1 MTIRLYEGLNVNFF
15 TENNDLVFRGRSS
28 SDFSP
33 FSGESSGEKMENL
46 YKSGIEYQYRGK
58 GIPSAAY

>member
-15 TENNDLVFRGRSS
+15 TENKDLVFRGRSS

-46 YKSGIEYQYRGK
+46 YKSGIEY
-58 GIPSAAY
+58 